1 MREGDIVM
9 SKYYVL
15 YHRLDRNDSSRS
27 KADGVSKFLPND
39 ELIFKD
45 VLEINDYQSFFDN
58 LEDEDGIIVT
68 GGDGSLHKFIN
79 RTNGINHNHHIYYFP
94 TGTGNDFY
102 KDIGGKKNQGP
113 VVIDQYLRFLPTV
126 TVNGKSYKYINNV
139 SFGIDGY
146 CTAAADD
153 LRAKG
158 KKVNYTTI
166 ALDGLLAKYKP
177 CDAIIEIDGVKQHYK
192 KVWLASTMNGR
203 YLGGGMMAA
212 PGQNRLNK
220 AHFQSVL
227 LYYNK
232 GRLHS
237 LLNFPKIF
245 KGKHVGK
252 PSLAQLLPGRSI
264 HVTFSEPR
272 AIQIDGE
279 TIRDVTEYTV
289 RV

>member
-1 MREGDIVM
+1 M
-9 SKYYVL
+9 
-15 YHRLDRNDSSRS
+15 
-27 KADGVSKFLPND
+27 
-39 ELIFKD
+39 
-45 VLEINDYQSFFDN
+45 
-58 LEDEDGIIVT
+58 
-68 GGDGSLHKFIN
+68 
-79 RTNGINHNHHIYYFP
+79 
-94 TGTGNDFY
+94 
-102 KDIGGKKNQGP
+102 
-113 VVIDQYLRFLPTV
+113 VIDQYLRFLPTV

-264 HVTFSEPR
+264 HVIFSEPR